1 VGRLLLVLIA
11 ATLAA
16 CASRPPAPVVDRS
29 PPPRAAAPAA
39 KPAPAPAA
47 AAETPGA
54 ETYTVKR
61 GDTLYSIA
69 LDHGMDW
76 REVAS
81 LNGITDPSRLQAGQ
95 VLRLRAAAPAAAAG
109 GVQVSPV
116 AGSTA
121 PQARP
126 LGADAAPGP
135 VAAAPL
141 PPPAAPAGG
150 GMLRTEPKAVKLPYS
165 EENLAALQR
174 PEPAR
179 PAPRPDAPAAPK
191 PEPPAVAATPQPP
204 KPAAEPPRAQGENL
218 EDGVEWSWP
227 AGGKLIAGFSD
238 TSKGMQF
245 AGRMGDPVLATAAG
259 EVVYVG
265 TGIRGLG
272 KLVVIRHNEKYL
284 SVYGHNR
291 DIVVKEKQKV
301 ALGQK
306 IAEVGNTDA
315 DQPKLHFEIRRF
327 GKPVDPMQFLP
338 ARP

>member
-1 VGRLLLVLIA
+1 MRHLLALSIA
-11 ATLAA
+11 AALAA
-16 CASRPPAPVVDRS
+16 CASRPPAPVVDRA

-39 KPAPAPAA
+39 KPAPAVEAPR
-47 AAETPGA
+47 A

-61 GDTLYSIA
+61 GDTLYGIA
-69 LDHGMDW
+69 LDQGMDW

-81 LNGITDPSRLQAGQ
+81 LNNITDPGRLQVGQ
-95 VLRLRAAAPAAAAG
+95 VLRLRAAAAPGATAS

-116 AGSTA
+116 AGAAA

-126 LGADAAPGP
+126 LGADASPAP
-135 VAAAPL
+135 AAAAASAPS
-141 PPPAAPAGG
+141 AAPAAAAGG
-150 GMLRTEPKAVKLPYS
+150 PLLRTEPKAVKLPYS

-179 PAPRPDAPAAPK
+179 PAPKPDAPAAPK
-191 PEPPAVAATPQPP
+191 PEPPGAVATPQPQ
-204 KPAAEPPRAQGENL
+204 KPAAEPSKPQKENI

-227 AGGKLIAGFSD
+227 ASGKLISGFSES
-238 TSKGMQF
+238 TKGMQF
-245 AGRMGDPVLATAAG
+245 AGRMGDPVFATAAG

-272 KLVVIRHNEKYL
+272 KLVVIRHSEKYL

-291 DIVVKEKQKV
+291 DILVKEKQKV

-338 ARP
+338 ARL

>member
-1 VGRLLLVLIA
+1 VI
-11 ATLAA
+11 
-16 CASRPPAPVVDRS
+16 DRA

-47 AAETPGA
+47 EAPRA

-81 LNGITDPSRLQAGQ
+81 LNGIGDPGRLQVGQ
-95 VLRLRAAAPAAAAG
+95 VLRLRAAAPAPAAS

-116 AGSTA
+116 AGATA

-126 LGADAAPGP
+126 LGTDATPAP

-141 PPPAAPAGG
+141 PPPAASAAGSAL
-150 GMLRTEPKAVKLPYS
+150 LRTEPKAVKLPYS
-165 EENLAALQR
+165 EENLASLQR
-174 PEPAR
+174 PEPVR
-179 PAPRPDAPAAPK
+179 PAPKPDAPAAPK
-191 PEPPAVAATPQPP
+191 PEPPAVAAVPPPP
-204 KPAAEPPRAQGENL
+204 KPAAEPSKAQGENI

-227 AGGKLIAGFSD
+227 AGGKLIAGFSE

-245 AGRMGDPVLATAAG
+245 SGRMGDPVLATAAG

-306 IAEVGNTDA
+306 IAEVGSTDA